1 MVIGEGKME
10 NKFLGIMII
19 YVIIASSAIAIITE
33 GEYLTTVPIIN
44 EEYNTTDSTT
54 LSQLVVAGDYK
65 IHPTYGI
72 YSDSIEKLLNY
83 PTNPLY
89 LKVPVLKGD
98 YGYISTY
105 KIYNPY
111 DGMITFTFKD
121 FLSSPLYQVIIT
133 GNDITLRTNEEE
145 EVFIDVLPESYTL
158 SIEYDIDNKN
168 FLVKA
173 DGFTG
178 RLTISEPIF
187 KVRDKIEILIA
198 DNYVYLA
205 KIKVSS
211 EGENTEVEDV
221 NPLTQLILILA
232 WNVEGLPLALNLIFI
247 KVPILCI
254 AIGIFQLARGN

>member
-1 MVIGEGKME
+1 MVMGEGKME

-19 YVIIASSAIAIITE
+19 YVIIASSAMAIITE

-83 PTNPLY
+83 PTNPLH
-89 LKVPVLKGD
+89 LEIPVMKAD
-98 YGYISTY
+98 YSYTSSY

-121 FLSSPLYQVIIT
+121 FLSSPLYQIVII

-145 EVFIDVLPESYTL
+145 KEIIDVLPESYTL
-158 SIEYDIDNKN
+158 SIGYDIKN
-168 FLVKA
+168 ENFIVRA
-173 DGFTG
+173 NGFTE
-178 RLTISEPIF
+178 RLSISKPTF
-187 KVRDKIEILIA
+187 KLNDKIDVLIA

-211 EGENTEVEDV
+211 EGENTDAKDV
-221 NPLTQLILILA
+221 NPLMQLILILA

-254 AIGIFQLARGN
+254 AIGIFQLGRGN